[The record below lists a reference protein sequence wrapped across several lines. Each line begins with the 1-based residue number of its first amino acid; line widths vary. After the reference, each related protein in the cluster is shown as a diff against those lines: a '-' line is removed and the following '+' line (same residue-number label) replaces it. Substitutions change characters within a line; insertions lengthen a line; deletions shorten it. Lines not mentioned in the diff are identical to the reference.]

1 MSSTSDARHRSQTT
15 TSKQTMKRIWK
26 IGAVVAVLLA
36 AGFWLTQPGETALE
50 ATTFEA
56 ERGLLRIS
64 VTEGG
69 EAESTQAQEIRSE
82 VQGRTTI
89 LDIVEEGYRVT
100 EEDIEN
106 ELTLVELDS
115 SELED
120 DLTQQQIEYENALA
134 SLTEA
139 QEQHAITLSQNES
152 DIHDAEL
159 NLMFAEMD
167 VHEYLGDELGEEVLA
182 RVRDQEDRDVLAE
195 AGGDSLEPGDN
206 PTGNPAGEMDGLDP
220 DDLDMDEFEMGD
232 IDVGDVEAGET
243 PLETGDLDTEEPQ
256 FEMDLEYQALLEDD
270 RLGGS
275 AQQNLRDIESEITM
289 AEEELSQDET
299 EYEWT
304 VELAEEGF
312 VTSAE
317 EEQDRL
323 SLQRSEI
330 DLESR
335 QTQRELFVNYEF
347 PQELEDLV
355 SDYQQAHRELDRT
368 RRRAAAETAQ
378 AEAQLRSRKARYEM
392 QEQRVEELE
401 EQIEACVI
409 PAEREGLVVYAQP
422 GRRGDD
428 DLIEEGTEV
437 RERQEI
443 LTIPDMN
450 HMAVEVDVHEAEVN
464 RLAVGQPALV
474 RVDAYSDEVLRGEVE
489 RVALVPDSGHRWLNP
504 DLRLF
509 PTTVSIDGSYEWFR
523 PGMTAE
529 VEIIVNELEDVVY
542 VPLQSVVSQG
552 GQRYVYVAD
561 DGNATARRVETGDY
575 NDSFIHIKEGLEEG
589 EEVLL
594 RPPRPDGADE
604 REQLDEEED
613 DPMNGAPG
621 APGPGGGAGGGGPG
635 AV

>member
-1 MSSTSDARHRSQTT
+1 MSSKSEARRHSQTNPT
-15 TSKQTMKRIWK
+15 KRNLK
-26 IGAVVAVLLA
+26 IGAAILALIVAV
-36 AGFWLTQPGETALE
+36 FWLTRPGETALD

-69 EAESTQAQEIRSE
+69 EAESTEAQEIRSE

-167 VHEYLGDELGEEVLA
+167 VHEYLGDQIGEEVLA
-182 RVRDQEDRDVLAE
+182 QVREREERDFLA
-195 AGGDSLEPGDN
+195 AASGGNPGSGGN
-206 PTGNPAGEMDGLDP
+206 PTGDTGAGETDIE
-220 DDLDMDEFEMGD
+220 DLDIGD
-232 IDVGDVEAGET
+232 IDVDDFDADE
-243 PLETGDLDTEEPQ
+243 PLPIPEDFDSEEPQ
-256 FEMDLEYQALLEDD
+256 FEMDLEYQSLLDDD

-275 AQQNLRDIESEITM
+275 AQQRLRDLDSQITM

-312 VTSAE
+312 VTSDQ

-330 DLESR
+330 DLRSR
-335 QTQRELFVNYEF
+335 ETERKLFVNYEF

-392 QEQRVEELE
+392 QEERVEELE

-409 PAEREGLVVYAQP
+409 TAEREGLVVYATGS
-422 GRRGDD
+422 GRGGDD

-464 RLAVGQPALV
+464 RLAIGQPA
-474 RVDAYSDEVLRGEVE
+474 RITVDAYSDDVLTGEVT

-542 VPLQSVVSQG
+542 VPIQAVVSHG
-552 GQRYVYVAD
+552 GRRHVYVVE
-561 DGNATARRVETGDY
+561 DGQAAARPVETGDY
-575 NDSFIHIKEGLEEG
+575 NDRFIHIEQGLEEG

-594 RPPRPDGADE
+594 QPPRPDGAEENGEDP
-604 REQLDEEED
+604 EQEHEG
-613 DPMNGAPG
+613 DPMDMQQD
-621 APGPGGGAGGGGPG
+621 APGPPAGGGP

>member
-1 MSSTSDARHRSQTT
+1 MSSNSEARHHSQPNL
-15 TSKQTMKRIWK
+15 KKRTAQ
-26 IGAVVAVLLA
+26 IGAAVLAVVVAV
-36 AGFWLTQPGETALE
+36 FWLTQPGETALD

-69 EAESTQAQEIRSE
+69 EAESTEAQEIRSE
-82 VQGRTTI
+82 VQGMTTI

-120 DLTQQQIEYENALA
+120 DLTQQQIEYENDLA

-159 NLMFAEMD
+159 NLKFAEMD
-167 VHEYLGDELGEEVLA
+167 VHEYLGQELGQEVLA
-182 RVRDQEDRDVLAE
+182 EVREDQDSDFLA
-195 AGGDSLEPGDN
+195 AASGGNPGSG
-206 PTGNPAGEMDGLDP
+206 GNPAADTGAGETDGEELD
-220 DDLDMDEFEMGD
+220 LED
-232 IDVGDVEAGET
+232 IDVE
-243 PLETGDLDTEEPQ
+243 DLDSDESLPIPEDFDSEGPQ
-256 FEMDLEYQALLEDD
+256 FEMDLEYQSLLDDD

-275 AQQNLRDIESEITM
+275 AQQTLRDLESEITM

-304 VELAEEGF
+304 MELADEGF
-312 VTSAE
+312 VTSDQ

-323 SLQRSEI
+323 TLQRSDI
-330 DLESR
+330 DLQSR
-335 QTQRELFVNYEF
+335 ETERELFVNYEF

-355 SDYQQAHRELDRT
+355 SQYQQAHRELDRT

-378 AEAQLRSRKARYEM
+378 AEAQLRSRKARYDM
-392 QEQRVEELE
+392 QEERVEELE

-409 PAEREGLVVYAQP
+409 TAEREGLVVYATGN
-422 GRRGDD
+422 GRGGND

-450 HMAVEVDVHEAEVN
+450 NMAVEVEVHEAEVN
-464 RLAVGQPALV
+464 HLAEGQPA
-474 RVDAYSDEVLRGEVE
+474 RIIVDAYSDEVLTGEVT

-542 VPLQSVVSQG
+542 VPMQAVISYG
-552 GQRYVYVAD
+552 EQRYVYVVENGQA
-561 DGNATARRVETGDY
+561 AARPVETGDY
-575 NDSFIHIKEGLEEG
+575 NDRFIHIKEGLEEG

-594 RPPRPDGADE
+594 RPPRPDGAE
-604 REQLDEEED
+604 EDEEDPEEEQES
-613 DPMNGAPG
+613 DPMDMQEEA
-621 APGPGGGAGGGGPG
+621 PGGGGGLA

>member
-1 MSSTSDARHRSQTT
+1 MSSKSEARRHSQTNSVT
-15 TSKQTMKRIWK
+15 RYLK
-26 IGAVVAVLLA
+26 IGAALLALLVAV
-36 AGFWLTQPGETALE
+36 FWLTRPGETALD

-56 ERGLLRIS
+56 QRGLLRIS

-69 EAESTQAQEIRSE
+69 EAESTEAQEIRSE
-82 VQGRTTI
+82 VQGQATI

-120 DLTQQQIEYENALA
+120 DLTQQQIEYENDLA

-159 NLMFAEMD
+159 NLMFTEMD
-167 VHEYLGDELGEEVLA
+167 VYEYLGDEIGEEVLA
-182 RVRDQEDRDVLAE
+182 QVREREERDFLA
-195 AGGDSLEPGDN
+195 AADGGNPASSGN
-206 PTGNPAGEMDGLDP
+206 PTVDNGAGEMDVE
-220 DDLDMDEFEMGD
+220 DLDVGD
-232 IDVGDVEAGET
+232 IDVEDIDA
-243 PLETGDLDTEEPQ
+243 DDTLPIPEDFDAEEPQ
-256 FEMDLEYQALLEDD
+256 FEMDLEYQSLLDD
-270 RLGGS
+270 ARLGGS
-275 AQQNLRDIESEITM
+275 AQQNLRDLDSEITM

-355 SDYQQAHRELDRT
+355 SDYQQAHRELERT

-378 AEAQLRSRKARYEM
+378 AEAQLRSRMARYEM

-401 EQIEACVI
+401 EQIEASVI
-409 PAEREGLVVYAQP
+409 PAEREGLVVYATGD
-422 GRRGDD
+422 GRGGDG

-464 RLAVGQPALV
+464 RLAVGQPALI
-474 RVDAYSDEVLRGEVE
+474 RVDAYSDEVLTGEVT

-504 DLRLF
+504 DIRLF

-529 VEIIVNELEDVVY
+529 VEIIVNELDDVVY
-542 VPLQSVVSQG
+542 VPIQAVVSHGG
-552 GQRYVYVAD
+552 GQRFVYVVE
-561 DGNATARRVETGDY
+561 DGQAAARPVEAGAY
-575 NDSFIHIKEGLEEG
+575 NDRFIHIEQGLEEG

-594 RPPRPDGADE
+594 QPPRPDGA
-604 REQLDEEED
+604 EEEAED
-613 DPMNGAPG
+613 AEDDQEGDPMDMQQD
-621 APGPGGGAGGGGPG
+621 APGPPQGGGGP

>member
-1 MSSTSDARHRSQTT
+1 MSSSSEARRHSQTNAT
-15 TSKQTMKRIWK
+15 RRNLK
-26 IGAVVAVLLA
+26 IGAAVVALLLA
-36 AGFWLTQPGETALE
+36 GIWLTSPGETALD

-56 ERGLLRIS
+56 QRGLLRVS

-69 EAESTQAQEIRSE
+69 EAESTEAQEIRSE
-82 VQGRTTI
+82 VRGRTTI

-100 EEDIEN
+100 EEDIEDGMI
-106 ELTLVELDS
+106 LVELDS

-120 DLTQQQIEYENALA
+120 DLTQQEIEYENALA

-159 NLMFAEMD
+159 SLIFAEMD
-167 VHEYLGDELGEEVLA
+167 VHEYLGDLLGEEVLA
-182 RVRDQEDRDVLAE
+182 QVREREDRDFLA
-195 AGGDSLEPGDN
+195 AASGGNPGSG
-206 PTGNPAGEMDGLDP
+206 GNPAGDIDAIEELDA
-220 DDLDMDEFEMGD
+220 DD
-232 IDVGDVEAGET
+232 IDVEDIDTDE
-243 PLETGDLDTEEPQ
+243 PLPIPEDFDSEPQ
-256 FEMDLEYQALLEDD
+256 FEMDLEYQSLLEDD

-275 AQQNLRDIESEITM
+275 SQQRLRDLESQITM
-289 AEEELSQDET
+289 AEEELRQDET

-312 VTSAE
+312 VTPAQ

-330 DLESR
+330 DLRSR
-335 QTQRELFVNYEF
+335 ETERELFVNYEF
-347 PQELEDLV
+347 PQQLEDLV

-378 AEAQLRSRKARYEM
+378 AEARLRSRKARYDM
-392 QEQRVEELE
+392 QKNRVEELK

-409 PAEREGLVVYAQP
+409 RAEREGLVVYATGS
-422 GRRGDD
+422 GRGGND

-464 RLAVGQPALV
+464 RLAVGQPALI
-474 RVDAYSDEVLRGEVE
+474 RVDAYSDEVLRGEVT

-529 VEIIVNELEDVVY
+529 VEIIVNELQDVVY
-542 VPLQSVVSQG
+542 VPIQAVVSHG
-552 GQRYVYVAD
+552 NQRYVYVVAE
-561 DGNATARRVETGDY
+561 GQAVARPVATGDY
-575 NDSFIHIKEGLEEG
+575 NDRFIHVEQGLEEG
-589 EEVLL
+589 EDVLL
-594 RPPRPDGADE
+594 QPPRPDGADE
-604 REQLDEEED
+604 DGQAPEGEQDS
-613 DPMNGAPG
+613 DPMDMQQNAPG
-621 APGPGGGAGGGGPG
+621 APAGAGA

>member
-1 MSSTSDARHRSQTT
+1 MSSNSEARHHSQPNL
-15 TSKQTMKRIWK
+15 KKRTAQ
-26 IGAVVAVLLA
+26 IGAAVLAVVVAV
-36 AGFWLTQPGETALE
+36 FWLTQPGETALD

-69 EAESTQAQEIRSE
+69 EAESTEAQEIRSE
-82 VQGRTTI
+82 VQGMTTI

-120 DLTQQQIEYENALA
+120 DLTQQQIEYENDLA

-159 NLMFAEMD
+159 NLKFAEMD
-167 VHEYLGDELGEEVLA
+167 VHEYLGQELGQEVLA
-182 RVRDQEDRDVLAE
+182 EVREDQDSDFLA
-195 AGGDSLEPGDN
+195 AASGGNPGSG
-206 PTGNPAGEMDGLDP
+206 GNPAADTGAGETDGEELD
-220 DDLDMDEFEMGD
+220 LED
-232 IDVGDVEAGET
+232 IDVE
-243 PLETGDLDTEEPQ
+243 DLDSDESLPIPEDFDSEGPQ
-256 FEMDLEYQALLEDD
+256 FEMDLEYQSLLDDD

-275 AQQNLRDIESEITM
+275 AQQTLRDLESEITM

-304 VELAEEGF
+304 MELADEGF
-312 VTSAE
+312 VTSDQ

-323 SLQRSEI
+323 TLQRSDI
-330 DLESR
+330 DLQSR
-335 QTQRELFVNYEF
+335 ETERELFVNYEF

-355 SDYQQAHRELDRT
+355 SQYQQAHRELDRT

-378 AEAQLRSRKARYEM
+378 AEAQLRSRKARYDM
-392 QEQRVEELE
+392 QEERVEELE

-409 PAEREGLVVYAQP
+409 TAEREGLVVYATGN
-422 GRRGDD
+422 GRGGND

-450 HMAVEVDVHEAEVN
+450 NMAVEVEVHEAEVN
-464 RLAVGQPALV
+464 HLAEGQPA
-474 RVDAYSDEVLRGEVE
+474 RITVDAYSDEVLTGEVT

-542 VPLQSVVSQG
+542 VPMQAVISYG
-552 GQRYVYVAD
+552 EQRYVYVVENGQA
-561 DGNATARRVETGDY
+561 AARPVETGDY
-575 NDSFIHIKEGLEEG
+575 NDRFVHIKEGLEEG

-594 RPPRPDGADE
+594 RPPRPDGAE
-604 REQLDEEED
+604 EDEEDPEEEQES
-613 DPMNGAPG
+613 DPMDMQEEA
-621 APGPGGGAGGGGPG
+621 PGGGGGLA